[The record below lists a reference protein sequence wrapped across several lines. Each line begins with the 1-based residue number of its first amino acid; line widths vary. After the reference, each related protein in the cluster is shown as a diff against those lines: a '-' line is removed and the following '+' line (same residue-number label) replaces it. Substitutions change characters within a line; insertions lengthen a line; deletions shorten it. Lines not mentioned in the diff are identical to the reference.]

1 MRVKHRVIIQNTL
14 PKRKVYEPIQ
24 RAVLFALQRYNAPN
38 GELVITLAPSA
49 EVRRL
54 NNQFRQQDNVT
65 DVLTFPG
72 PKFDPTTLGDVVV
85 NWDVAVYQA
94 QKRGVKPVEEAAM
107 LAVHGALHLVGFD
120 DHTPKDQT
128 QMIAAMN
135 AIMQAVELPTD
146 ESWMSVPYEEYEHI
160 G

>member
-1 MRVKHRVIIQNTL
+1 MKTKHRVIIQNTL

-24 RAVLFALQRYNAPN
+24 RAVLFALQHHKAPS
-38 GELVITLAPSA
+38 GELVVTLAPSE

-72 PKFDPTTLGDVVV
+72 PEFDPTTLGDVVV

-94 QKRGVKPVEEAAM
+94 QKRCVKPVEEAAM
-107 LAVHGALHLVGFD
+107 LAVHGALHLVGFE
-120 DHTPKDQT
+120 DHTPNDQA

-135 AIMQAVELPTD
+135 AAMQAVGLPTD
-146 ESWMSVPYEEYEHI
+146 ESWMSVPYEEYERI